1 MKEPLKRARDYIA
14 SIGLSI
20 LIRIVRRV
28 DYRRASAWGARL
40 GRLVYHLV
48 SKNRKRAFE
57 NLSRVFG
64 NEKTP
69 DQLEEIVKTCF
80 ENFVRSGFELVP
92 YTYLSPEGRREYVHL
107 IGKEKLDRALAL
119 GRGVISLSA
128 HLGNFLIMM
137 GRLAVEG
144 YQVELVVKAT
154 KNSRIE
160 DRLQS
165 LRKELGYYSIYV
177 APRIKSVKASL
188 TSLKKNH
195 VLVLHGDQRQ
205 RNAGIDV
212 TFFGIP
218 AMAAAGPISLSLST
232 GAPVIPMFMVR
243 NPDGITH
250 TLFIEDPL
258 ELSVTGSKE
267 EDIRVN
273 VQKYTDVIQSYVEKY
288 PTQWTWDHK
297 RWAK

>member
-1 MKEPLKRARDYIA
+1 MKESIKRARDYIA

-28 DYRRASAWGARL
+28 DYPRASAWGARL
-40 GRLVYHLV
+40 GHLVYHLI

-64 NEKTP
+64 DEKTP

-92 YTYLSPEGRREYVHL
+92 YTYLSPEGRREYVHV

-144 YQVELVVKAT
+144 YQVDLVVKAT
-154 KNSRIE
+154 KNKSIE

-165 LRKELGYYSIYV
+165 LRKELGYDSIYV
-177 APRIKSVKASL
+177 TPRIQSVKASL

-218 AMAAAGPISLSLST
+218 ATAAAGPISLSLST
-232 GAPVIPMFMVR
+232 GAPVMPMFMVR
-243 NPDGITH
+243 NPDGISH

-258 ELSVTGSKE
+258 ELSITGSKE
-267 EDIRVN
+267 DDIRVN